1 MREGQAQIDEVVD
14 GLVDPEDGEEYAGA
28 GVSADEDESDDG
40 PAGGMSSK
48 QLEDLR
54 VKALAKFDEVG
65 KQFDKMRLSYEKDGY
80 KSDIYVR
87 AQESIQNELMGIR
100 FTAKMVEAG

>member
-1 MREGQAQIDEVVD
+1 
-14 GLVDPEDGEEYAGA
+14 
-28 GVSADEDESDDG
+28 
-40 PAGGMSSK
+40 MSSK

-65 KQFDKMRLSYEKDGY
+65 KRFDKMRLSYEKDGY

-87 AQESIQNELMGIR
+87 AQESIRTN
-100 FTAKMVEAG
+100 